1 MASYDNPEYESQRWH
16 YFLIY
21 QAANI
26 IILLFN
32 VFAIRRISWIHDL
45 GCMFLES
52 SFSSTS

>member
-32 VFAIRRISWIHDL
+32 VFAIRRTSWIHDL